1 MRRKRVLL
9 LVALGLAVGLVVVLR
24 SRSPQSNLPERPAPP
39 VEKPRKSALQ
49 SDAEGY
55 YIPGYAFTVGRFR
68 FASFS
73 LRPEGLVTF
82 AQTAAGIEEPAG
94 CVEAGIRADTLH
106 LRCDY
111 PQVGTVSI
119 DGKFLTRF
127 ATATLGRPVVSAVG
141 EGRGPAGGVLYKGRD
156 PVGWPPRELG

>member
-1 MRRKRVLL
+1 MRRNRGLPL
-9 LVALGLAVGLVVVLR
+9 RALGLAVRPGVVPR
-24 SRSPQSNLPERPAPP
+24 SRSPQSNIPERPAPP
-39 VEKPRKSALQ
+39 VEKPRKSALP

-94 CVEAGIRADTLH
+94 CVGAGIVAATFH

-111 PQVGTVSI
+111 PQVGIVSI
-119 DGKFLTRF
+119 DGKCVTRL
-127 ATATLGRPVVSAVG
+127 ANTGVDGPVVSAV
-141 EGRGPAGGVLYKGRD
+141 VTVRD
-156 PVGWPPRELG
+156 PTGEILYSARDSFVWPPGD

>member
-1 MRRKRVLL
+1 MRRNRVLL

-94 CVEAGIRADTLH
+94 CVEAVIRADTFH

-119 DGKFLTRF
+119 DGKFLTRL
-127 ATATLGRPVVSAVG
+127 ATASLDRPVVSAV
-141 EGRGPAGGVLYKGRD
+141 VTVRD
-156 PVGWPPRELG
+156 PTGEILYSARDSFVWHPGD